1 MRYAFRVLDVL
12 QSQLLMELLVR
23 MAMYALQEMNVLQV
37 YVNLEQA

>member
-1 MRYAFRVLDVL
+1 MRYAFQVLDAL

-23 MAMYALQEMNVLQV
+23 TAMYALQETNVLQV